1 MNQTIKVSI
10 GIAIALLMTACG
22 SNGESEKGIIS
33 SGDTGECMK
42 IPVYYT
48 IKKILSKERD
58 VSDGAEDFFT
68 TEITESNKKGFK
80 VYLESHSESTAMPT
94 RTEYKTT
101 INIKNNYIHVIKRE
115 IEMKTLDG
123 EVILKSTETHD
134 SNYARLPSGKVCK
147 GQSWDNSYKTITKI
161 TIPEK
166 KKHEHTTNGTDTIE
180 DINILKTIEAG
191 EFSTYIR
198 VREWTTEGK
207 PRKSKSWV
215 DAETG
220 VSVYG
225 ELYMDNKL
233 FSTHELIELTR

>member
-101 INIKNNYIHVIKRE
+101 INIKNNYIHFTKIETVI
-115 IEMKTLDG
+115 KTLDG
-123 EVILKSTETHD
+123 EVKGKETSTFD
-134 SNYARLPSGKVCK
+134 PYFYRLPSGKACK
-147 GQSWDNSYKTITKI
+147 GQSWKDTYKYITKR
-161 TIPEK
+161 TVPEEK
-166 KKHEHTTNGTDTIE
+166 EYERAGNKTSTIE
-180 DINILKTIEAG
+180 DINILKTVEAG

-198 VREWTTEGK
+198 IREETINGK
-207 PRKSKSWV
+207 TKKGKFWI
-215 DAETG
+215 DEETG
-220 VSVYG
+220 IAVYT
-225 ELYMDNKL
+225 ESYEDNKL
-233 FSTHELIELTR
+233 FSTIELIELTR